1 MPGAMRR
8 IGEIAM
14 AAITPTTTVPRR
26 RSATRRARQRL
37 LTGLLF
43 ISPWIIGFL
52 AFQVYPFFASLYYS
66 FTFYSI
72 LDAPK
77 WIGFNNYTTLF
88 EDSRF
93 RTALYN
99 SSYYAVLAVPLG
111 TITAILLAL
120 LLNSKVRG
128 LSIFRT
134 IFYLPSITPVVASA
148 IVWLWMFN
156 PRSGVVNY
164 LLSVVG
170 IPGPGWLGSPEWA
183 KPALI
188 LMSLWGVGS
197 AMLIYLAALQD
208 VPRELLEAAELDGAN
223 RFRQFWHVT
232 IPMIS
237 PVILFNIITGIIG
250 AFQYFTEV
258 HVMTGGSGS
267 PAGATL
273 MMSIYLWQTAF
284 QFFKMGYAAAQA
296 WVLFVI
302 VIGFSTLLFRLS
314 GRFVYYGGR

>member
-1 MPGAMRR
+1 MAVTTSPTAAAQRR
-8 IGEIAM
+8 VRG
-14 AAITPTTTVPRR
+14 RD
-26 RSATRRARQRL
+26 RQRL
-37 LTGLLF
+37 VTGLLF

-66 FTFYSI
+66 FSFYTI
-72 LDAPK
+72 LDTPT
-77 WIGFNNYTTLF
+77 WIGLDNYRTLIS
-88 EDSRF
+88 DPRF
-93 RTALYN
+93 HTALYN
-99 SSYYAVLAVPLG
+99 STYYAVLAVPLG
-111 TITAILLAL
+111 AITALLLAL
-120 LLNSKVRG
+120 LLNTKVRG
-128 LSIFRT
+128 MSFFRT

-156 PRSGVVNY
+156 PRSGVINY
-164 LLSVVG
+164 LLSLVG
-170 IPGPGWLGSPEWA
+170 IDGPGWLGSPEWA

-188 LMSLWGVGS
+188 MMSLWTVGS

-223 RFRQFWHVT
+223 RLRKFWHIT

-237 PVILFNIITGIIG
+237 PVILFNVITGIIG

-267 PAGATL
+267 PAGSTL

-296 WVLFVI
+296 WVLFII
-302 VIGFSTLLFRLS
+302 VIAFATVLFRIS
-314 GRFVYYGGR
+314 GRLVYYGGR